1 MRKVKLTQSDI
12 KQINAGVDL
21 FDEKKDSLEKFA
33 KSLTGHLRDNQDL
46 FPYIHFIKYRIKDS
60 AQLRKKIERKAL
72 ERKRDGKKPNINKNN
87 LFTKITDLAGVR
99 ILHLHTEQ
107 IQEINRIIL
116 SILEEQQYF
125 LAEGPKAIC
134 WDVEYEKLFERFG
147 ISADTRDSM
156 YISVHYIVKA
166 NRKSDITAE
175 LQVRTLM
182 EEVWGEV
189 SHRVN
194 YPDESTIKSCRDQLK
209 VLARFTSGC
218 TRLVDSIF
226 RSSSK
231 DSRDIR
237 HESSQ

>member
-1 MRKVKLTQSDI
+1 MREVKLTQSDI
-12 KQINAGVDL
+12 KQIDASVGL
-21 FDEKKDSLEKFA
+21 FEEKKHLFESFA
-33 KSLTGHLRDNQDL
+33 ESLTENLRDNQDL
-46 FPYIHFIKYRIKDS
+46 FPYIHFIKYRIKDPAHLS
-60 AQLRKKIERKAL
+60 KKLGRKAL
-72 ERKRDGKKPNINKNN
+72 ERKNNSKKPNIDKNN
-87 LFTKITDLAGVR
+87 LFAKITDLAGVR

-116 SILEEQQYF
+116 SILKEQQYF
-125 LAEGPKAIC
+125 LVEGPKAIC
-134 WDVEYEKLFERFG
+134 WDVEYKRLFERFG
-147 ISADTRDSM
+147 ISADTRESM

-166 NRKSDITAE
+166 KRKSDITAE

-194 YPDESTIKSCRDQLK
+194 YPDESMVQSCRDQLK

-226 RSSSK
+226 RSS
-231 DSRDIR
+231 
-237 HESSQ
+237 